1 MASHTP
7 VMPPRAMTVSKT
19 VQERRLIERTRQ
31 LYPWFLPGEIRP
43 AEDPPDFALHSE
55 GERIAIEVTRLF
67 RPKGDAPFSRRETES
82 FQPKIMRR
90 AEDLA
95 RMAGLPV
102 LDVLVY
108 FGDPE
113 PLQLEETSRFL
124 AEFVRHHLVDDC
136 ETFDL
141 PDGGVIR
148 IMRPR
153 ANQVPRWT
161 CGTGGSEPTLTR
173 EMLDVTIRKKNADLA
188 RYSGR
193 YDRAWLIIASTLFP
207 LSASFSV
214 PDAIS
219 EWRFAFDFEKVL
231 LLSEPHGRVF
241 NVHRA

>member
-1 MASHTP
+1 MTP
-7 VMPPRAMTVSKT
+7 TKAL
-19 VQERRLIERTRQ
+19 QERWLIERTRQ

-43 AEDPPDFALHSE
+43 AEDPPDFVLLSN
-55 GERIAIEVTRLF
+55 GERIALEVTRVF
-67 RPKGDAPFSRRETES
+67 HPKGDARFPRRETES

-95 RMAGLPV
+95 RQRGLPV

-113 PLQLEETSRFL
+113 PRRLEETAHSL
-124 AEFVRHHLVDDC
+124 VEFVREHLVENC

-141 PDGGVIR
+141 PGGGVIR

-161 CGTGGSEPTLTR
+161 CGPAGSEPTLTQ
-173 EMLDVTIRKKNADLA
+173 EQLAETIRKKNADLR
-188 RYSGR
+188 RYRER
-193 YDRAWLIIASTLFP
+193 YNCVWLIVASTLFP

-214 PDAIS
+214 PDEAE
-219 EWRFAFDFEKVL
+219 EWSFEFEFDKVL
-231 LLSEPHGRVF
+231 LLSEPRGRVF
-241 NVHRA
+241 SLQRVQAATRSDAL